1 MGNTQEAPLDAIT
14 KYADQLYSWAFYH
27 TNKSEIAQ
35 DLVQDT
41 YYAAIKSLPKFENKS
56 NIKTWLFSILNNK
69 IYDFH
74 RKNFKNVVFNSTQLP
89 GNEGKDILETQF
101 DSNGS
106 WKQRDQIH
114 EWDESENNLLDNPE
128 FNDLLQ
134 SCMEQLPEKWFSAVQ
149 MKYLLEKD
157 GSEICKE
164 LDISPSNFWQIL
176 HRSKLK
182 LKTCLEKMM
191 DN

>member
-1 MGNTQEAPLDAIT
+1 MGNTQEASIEAIT
-14 KYADQLYSWAFYH
+14 QYADQLHSWAVYR
-27 TNKSEIAQ
+27 TNNPEFAQ

-41 YYAAIKSLPKFENKS
+41 YYAAIKSLSKFENKS
-56 NIKTWLFSILNNK
+56 NVKTWLFSILNNK
-69 IYDFH
+69 IFDYH
-74 RKNFKNVVFNSTQLP
+74 RKNFKNIIFTNSQLSD
-89 GNEGKDILETQF
+89 NDERYVLETHF
-101 DSNGS
+101 DSSGS
-106 WKQRDQIH
+106 WKRRDQIH
-114 EWDESENNLLDNPE
+114 EWDETDENPLNNPE

-134 SCMEQLPEKWFSAVQ
+134 ECLEDLPAKWFSAVQ

-182 LKTCLEKMM
+182 LKGCLERKM